1 MKKVYCIRAMINRGV
16 CSYSVINNKKVVFT
30 TNRRSE
36 LVSVLKADKARLNKL
51 GIKMEINTS
60 ISGLKEEI

>member
-1 MKKVYCIRAMINRGV
+1 MKKVYSIRSMRNHGSY
-16 CSYSVINNKKVVFT
+16 SYSVIYNKTVVFT

-36 LVSVLKADKARLNKL
+36 LVSVLKADKSRLNKL
-51 GIKMEINTS
+51 GIKMEICTS

>member
-1 MKKVYCIRAMINRGV
+1 MKKVYCIRAMMNRGV